1 MYYNNGMRNG
11 YREPLNT
18 EVFRDIPLDKVQPS
32 GEHIQHARKTMP
44 EVFKA
49 PYTCVIFDLDGTL
62 VDTLADIAVSMN
74 KALDIH
80 GFPQAPEAEY
90 LQKVGWGIHRL
101 AFLALPPE
109 ARERED
115 AGDLTRLIAQDATRF
130 YADQPLVYSKPYPGM
145 RELVMELRQR
155 QIKTAVLSNK
165 PDPVARLVVEG
176 LFPGMFSSIR
186 GEREGIP
193 RKPDPASAWG
203 LLSDLGCVPG
213 ETVLLGDSEVDM
225 ETAHNAGCRAV
236 AVSWGFRSRDV
247 LEQAGP
253 DRIIDRPKKLLSL
266 MGLDAEPPASIS

>member
-1 MYYNNGMRNG
+1 MRNNHSEA
-11 YREPLNT
+11 RNT
-18 EVFRDIPLDKVQPS
+18 EVFRDIPLENLEPS
-32 GEHIQHARKTMP
+32 GAHIQGARKPRP
-44 EVFKA
+44 EVSKA

-62 VDTLADIAVSMN
+62 VDTLADIAASMN

-80 GFPQAPEAEY
+80 GFPQVPEAEY

-130 YADQPLVYSKPYPGM
+130 YADQPLLHSKPYPGM
-145 RELVMELRQR
+145 RELVRELRQR

-165 PDPVARLVVEG
+165 PDPVVRLVVEG

-186 GEREGIP
+186 GDREGLP

-203 LLSDLGCVPG
+203 LLSELGCIPG
-213 ETVLLGDSEVDM
+213 ETIVLGDSELDI
-225 ETAHNAGCRAV
+225 ETAHNAGCRAI

-247 LEQAGP
+247 LEHAGP
-253 DRIIDRPKKLLSL
+253 DCIIDRPMELLSL
-266 MGLDAEPPASIS
+266 MGLDAEPLSISQC